1 MWSMRVTLDV
11 SQLDTSALKLFK
23 LWKSQLMSVMADTH
37 QSAMG
42 PYVTVAAAGSAL
54 NAWTAVCREAL
65 LVKVW
70 DPWVQALVVKVFWI
84 VQATSGGL
92 GDGGGDEGDGGG
104 GLGDGGGG
112 DGDGGEGLGEGE
124 GNVRGSSTTS
134 IAQT

>member
-1 MWSMRVTLDV
+1 
-11 SQLDTSALKLFK
+11 
-23 LWKSQLMSVMADTH
+23 MSVMADTH

-42 PYVTVAAAGSAL
+42 PYVTVATAGFAL
-54 NAWTAVCREAL
+54 NAWTAVVRE
-65 LVKVW
+65 
-70 DPWVQALVVKVFWI
+70 ALVVKVFWI

-104 GLGDGGGG
+104 GLGDGRGG

>member
-1 MWSMRVTLDV
+1 
-11 SQLDTSALKLFK
+11 
-23 LWKSQLMSVMADTH
+23 MSVMAETH
-37 QSAMG
+37 QLAMG

-70 DPWVQALVVKVFWI
+70 DPWVQALVVKEFWI

>member
-11 SQLDTSALKLFK
+11 SQLDMSASKLFK

-42 PYVTVAAAGSAL
+42 PYFAMAEAAFKLKCVTAA
-54 NAWTAVCREAL
+54 CREAL
-65 LVKVW
+65 IVKM
-70 DPWVQALVVKVFWI
+70 FWA